1 MPNVVATHPVGNME
15 TWLAGG
21 ADRAKLFAP
30 LCKSYRVF
38 LHPDQQRISIHFEG
52 LDLAAFQ
59 VLMQAPESKAA
70 QARHTVL
77 EPIDMY
83 LEDESAR

>member
-1 MPNVVATHPVGNME
+1 MHNVVATHPVGNME
-15 TWLAGG
+15 AWLAGG
-21 ADRAKLFAP
+21 AERAKLFAP

-38 LHPDQQRISIHFEG
+38 LHPNQQRISINFEG

-59 VLMQAPESKAA
+59 VMMQATESKAA
-70 QARHTVL
+70 QERHTVL

-83 LEDESAR
+83 LESERAR